1 MPRVSRVEPSTAL
14 LLLVLAGPAAAVD
27 GEPVPVPGPT
37 STTCQG
43 GLVWNPDRR
52 VCEAPER
59 SSLGED
65 ALYEAARELAWA
77 DRPSEALRVLD
88 AMAGQSDSRVLTYRG
103 FVLRR
108 AGDWGAARRAYEAA
122 LAADP
127 DNLLA
132 RSYFG
137 MGLVEGGDLTAARA
151 QLAEIRARGGSGGW
165 PDAALAE
172 AIRDGTAARY

>member
-1 MPRVSRVEPSTAL
+1 MHRLPRVAPSAAL
-14 LLLVLAGPAAAVD
+14 VILLAAPAAAVD

-59 SSLGED
+59 SSLGD
-65 ALYEAARELAWA
+65 DVLYEAARELAWA

-88 AMAGQSDSRVLTYRG
+88 AMADQTESRVLTYRG

-137 MGLVEGGDLTAARA
+137 MGLVEGGDLTAARV
-151 QLAEIRARGGSGGW
+151 QLAEIRSRGGRGGW
-165 PDAALAE
+165 PDVALAE
-172 AIRDGTAARY
+172 AIAEGTSGRY